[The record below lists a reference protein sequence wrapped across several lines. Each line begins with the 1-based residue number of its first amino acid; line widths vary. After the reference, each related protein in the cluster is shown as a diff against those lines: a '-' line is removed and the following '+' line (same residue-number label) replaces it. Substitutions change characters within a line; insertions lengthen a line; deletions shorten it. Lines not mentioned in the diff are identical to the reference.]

1 VSDVPCR
8 YDAARSPDPAPAA
21 VTAGIRPHANLLP
34 TTGVR
39 NGRDPDPTMTLA
51 VRYTAA
57 RTLDTAPVDTS
68 PPGPGEVELAPAYVG
83 ICGTDLHI
91 FHGDMDARVS
101 TPAVLGHE
109 MSGRIVRVGP
119 DVEGWQPGDAVTV
132 MPLRWDGT
140 CPACRAGHQHV
151 CGNLDFIGID
161 SPGALQQRWTV
172 PAATLVRLPPSLR
185 LDRAALVEP
194 TAVAVHDVGRA
205 GVRDG
210 ERVVVVGGGP
220 VGVLIALVARATGAE
235 VRVVEPSPYR
245 RLLAEELDL
254 STWDPAADDIPALL
268 RRWTGDA
275 GADVAFEVSG
285 AAGGVQ
291 TAVEVLG
298 VRGRLCL
305 VAIHPRPREVDLH
318 RFFWRELTL
327 VGARLY
333 DRTDFERAVA
343 LVADGTVPADRLI
356 SEVVPLAEA
365 PAAFRALEGGGDVM
379 KILVDCADGAPGT
392 SEARGAAV

>member
-1 VSDVPCR
+1 M
-8 YDAARSPDPAPAA
+8 
-21 VTAGIRPHANLLP
+21 T
-34 TTGVR
+34 
-39 NGRDPDPTMTLA
+39 TLA

-57 RTLDTAPVDTS
+57 RTLDTAPAENP
-68 PPGPGEVELAPAYVG
+68 PPGPGQVELAPAYVG

-109 MSGRIVRVGP
+109 VSGRIVRVGQ
-119 DVEGWQPGDAVTV
+119 DVEGWRPGEAVTV

-140 CPACRAGHQHV
+140 CPACLRGHQHV
-151 CGNLDFIGID
+151 CQNLDFIGID
-161 SPGALQQRWTV
+161 SPGAMQQRWTV
-172 PAATLVRLPPSLR
+172 PAATLVRLPDSLA
-185 LDRAALVEP
+185 LDHAALVEP

-220 VGVLIALVARATGAE
+220 VGVLIALVARAAGAE
-235 VRVVEPSPYR
+235 VRVVEPSAGR
-245 RLLAEELDL
+245 RLLAERLGLTAWNSNGTNVPDL
-254 STWDPAADDIPALL
+254 V
-268 RRWTGDA
+268 REWTGDA

-285 AAGGVQ
+285 AAAGMD

-305 VAIHPRPREVDLH
+305 VAIHPRFREVNLH

-333 DRTDFERAVA
+333 DRSDFEKAVG
-343 LVADGTVPADRLI
+343 LVADGTIPAEQLI
-356 SEVVPLAEA
+356 SKVVPLDEA
-365 PAAFRALEGGGDVM
+365 PSAFEALEAGGDVM
-379 KILVDCADGAPGT
+379 KILVDCGNDGQG
-392 SEARGAAV
+392 EAA

>member
-1 VSDVPCR
+1 
-8 YDAARSPDPAPAA
+8 
-21 VTAGIRPHANLLP
+21 
-34 TTGVR
+34 
-39 NGRDPDPTMTLA
+39 MTLA

-57 RTLDTAPVDTS
+57 RTLDTAPART
-68 PPGPGEVELAPAYVG
+68 PAPGPGEVELAPAYVG

-109 MSGRIVRVGP
+109 MSGRVVRVGAG
-119 DVEGWQPGDAVTV
+119 VEGWAPGDAVTV
-132 MPLRWDGT
+132 MPLRWDDN
-140 CPACRAGHQHV
+140 CPACLAGHQHI
-151 CGNLDFIGID
+151 CQHLDFIGID
-161 SPGALQQRWTV
+161 SPGAMQQRWTV
-172 PAATLVRLPPSLR
+172 PAATLVRLPDSLP

-220 VGVLIALVARATGAE
+220 VGILIALVAQAAGAE
-235 VRVVEPSPYR
+235 VRVAELSAHR
-245 RLLAEELDL
+245 RALAAGLGL
-254 STWDPAADDIPALL
+254 TAWDPAAEDVPALV
-268 RRWTGDA
+268 REWTGDA

-285 AAGGVQ
+285 AAGGVE

-305 VAIHPRPREVDLH
+305 VAIHPRPREVNLH

-333 DRTDFERAVA
+333 DRSDFERAVA
-343 LVADGTVPADRLI
+343 LVAGGTIPAERLI
-356 SEVVPLAEA
+356 SKVVPLTEA
-365 PAAFRALEGGGDVM
+365 PAAFEALEAGGDVM
-379 KILVDCADGAPGT
+379 KILVDCTD
-392 SEARGAAV
+392 EAEGAAV